1 MFNKMAFLINGIIQ
15 QIGNTESISYQDK
28 VFKKRELVLDCSY
41 RNQFTGQIERA
52 NYPKFEFTGK
62 HVDDL
67 NGFNI
72 GDIVTV
78 SFSLN
83 GSRSE
88 KYGQVRY
95 FTNVQGYKIE
105 KYQSR
110 YNQQQGGNQP
120 TQAVNGNQPTTSQGT
135 GELSA
140 QQAAMESARNASTP
154 TAPNFPPAVDDNGNP
169 IQGNKDDLPF

>member
-1 MFNKMAFLINGIIQ
+1 MAFQISGIIQ
-15 QIGNTESISYQDK
+15 HIGNTESIPYQDK

-52 NYPKFEFTGK
+52 NYPKFEFTGN

-67 NGFNI
+67 NSFNI

-78 SFSLN
+78 SFSLI

-88 KYGQVRY
+88 KDGQVRY

-120 TQAVNGNQPTTSQGT
+120 TQAVNGNQPTTTQGT
-135 GELSA
+135 GQMSA
-140 QQAAMESARNASTP
+140 QQAAMESARNAAP
-154 TAPNFPPAVDDNGNP
+154 PAPNFPPAVDENGNP
-169 IQGNKDDLPF
+169 IQGNNDDLPF

>member
-1 MFNKMAFLINGIIQ
+1 MAFQISGIIQ
-15 QIGNTESISYQDK
+15 HIGNTESIPYQDK

-52 NYPKFEFTGK
+52 NYPKFEFTGN

-67 NGFNI
+67 NDFNM

-88 KYGQVRY
+88 KDGQVRY

-110 YNQQQGGNQP
+110 YNQQQGGNQ
-120 TQAVNGNQPTTSQGT
+120 TAQAANGNQPTPTQGACQ
-135 GELSA
+135 SA
-140 QQAAMESARNASTP
+140 QQAAMESARNAAAP
-154 TAPNFPPAVDDNGNP
+154 AAPNFPPAVDKNGNP
-169 IQGNKDDLPF
+169 IQGNNDDLPF

>member
-1 MFNKMAFLINGIIQ
+1 MAFLINGIIQ

-88 KYGQVRY
+88 KDGQVRY

-120 TQAVNGNQPTTSQGT
+120 TQAVNGNQPITTQGNGQS
-135 GELSA
+135 GEQQTNNSSA
-140 QQAAMESARNASTP
+140 PA
-154 TAPNFPPAVDDNGNP
+154 APNFPPAVDDNGNP
-169 IQGNKDDLPF
+169 VQGSKDDLPF

>member
-1 MFNKMAFLINGIIQ
+1 MAFQISGIIQ
-15 QIGNTESISYQDK
+15 HIGNTESIPYQDK

-52 NYPKFEFTGK
+52 NYPKFEFTGN

-88 KYGQVRY
+88 KDGQVRY

-110 YNQQQGGNQP
+110 YNQQQSGNQ
-120 TQAVNGNQPTTSQGT
+120 TAQAVNDNQLNTPQGV
-135 GELSA
+135 GQMGA
-140 QQAAMESARNASTP
+140 QQAAMESARNAGASA
-154 TAPNFPPAVDDNGNP
+154 APNFPPAVDENGNP
-169 IQGNKDDLPF
+169 IQGNNDDLPF

>member
-1 MFNKMAFLINGIIQ
+1 MAFQISGIIQ
-15 QIGNTESISYQDK
+15 HIGNTESIPYQDK

-52 NYPKFEFTGK
+52 NYPKFEFTGN

-67 NGFNI
+67 NGFNM

-88 KYGQVRY
+88 KDGQVRY

-110 YNQQQGGNQP
+110 YNQQQGGNQ
-120 TQAVNGNQPTTSQGT
+120 TAQAANGNQPTPTQWACQ
-135 GELSA
+135 SA
-140 QQAAMESARNASTP
+140 QQAAMESARNAAAP
-154 TAPNFPPAVDDNGNP
+154 PAPNFPPAVDENGNP
-169 IQGNKDDLPF
+169 IQGNNDDLPF

>member
-1 MFNKMAFLINGIIQ
+1 MAFQISGIIQ
-15 QIGNTESISYQDK
+15 HIGNTESIPYQGK

-52 NYPKFEFTGK
+52 NYPKFEFTGN

-67 NGFNI
+67 NDFNI

-88 KYGQVRY
+88 KDGQVRY

-120 TQAVNGNQPTTSQGT
+120 TQAVNGNQPTNSQGA
-135 GELSA
+135 GQMGA
-140 QQAAMESARNASTP
+140 QQAAMESARAAS
-154 TAPNFPPAVDDNGNP
+154 ASNFPPAVDANGNP
-169 IQGNKDDLPF
+169 IQGNNDDLPF

>member
-1 MFNKMAFLINGIIQ
+1 MAFQISGIIQ
-15 QIGNTESISYQDK
+15 HIGNTESIPYQDK

-52 NYPKFEFTGK
+52 NYPKFEFTGN

-88 KYGQVRY
+88 KDGQVRY

-110 YNQQQGGNQP
+110 YNQPQGGNQP
-120 TQAVNGNQPTTSQGT
+120 QQAYNGSQPTPTQYG
-135 GELSA
+135 GQMGA
-140 QQAAMESARNASTP
+140 QQAITQNTRTVESST
-154 TAPNFPPAVDDNGNP
+154 PNFPPAIDENGNP
-169 IQGNKDDLPF
+169 IIGNNDDLPF

>member
-1 MFNKMAFLINGIIQ
+1 MAFTQVASLIYIEGSFELL
-15 QIGNTESISYQDK
+15 THPHQDK

-52 NYPKFEFTGK
+52 NYPKFEFTGN

-88 KYGQVRY
+88 KDGQVRY

-120 TQAVNGNQPTTSQGT
+120 TQAVNGNQPTDSQGA
-135 GELSA
+135 GQMSA
-140 QQAAMESARNASTP
+140 QQAAREPARNAAS
-154 TAPNFPPAVDDNGNP
+154 ASNFPPAVDENGIP
-169 IQGNKDDLPF
+169 IQGNNDDLPF

>member
-1 MFNKMAFLINGIIQ
+1 MAFLINGIIQ

-67 NGFNI
+67 NVFNI

-88 KYGQVRY
+88 KDGQVRY

-120 TQAVNGNQPTTSQGT
+120 TQAVNGNQPITTSGNGQS
-135 GELSA
+135 GE
-140 QQAAMESARNASTP
+140 QQTNNSVSP
-154 TAPNFPPAVDDNGNP
+154 VAPNFPPAVDDNGNP

>member
-1 MFNKMAFLINGIIQ
+1 MAFQISGIIQ
-15 QIGNTESISYQDK
+15 HIGNTESIPYQDK

-52 NYPKFEFTGK
+52 NYPKFEFTSN

-67 NGFNI
+67 NDFNI

-88 KYGQVRY
+88 KDGQVRY

-110 YNQQQGGNQP
+110 YNQQQGGNQ
-120 TQAVNGNQPTTSQGT
+120 TAQAANGNQSTPTQGACQ
-135 GELSA
+135 SA
-140 QQAAMESARNASTP
+140 QQAAMESARNAAAS
-154 TAPNFPPAVDDNGNP
+154 ASNFPPAVDANGNP
-169 IQGNKDDLPF
+169 IQGNNDDLPF

>member
-1 MFNKMAFLINGIIQ
+1 MAFLISGIIQ
-15 QIGNTESISYQDK
+15 QIGNTESIPYQDK

-52 NYPKFEFTGK
+52 NYPKFEFTGN

-67 NGFNI
+67 NGFNM

-88 KYGQVRY
+88 KDGQVRY

-110 YNQQQGGNQP
+110 YNQQQGGNQ
-120 TQAVNGNQPTTSQGT
+120 TAQAANGNQPKPTQGACQ
-135 GELSA
+135 SA
-140 QQAAMESARNASTP
+140 QQAAMESARNAAAP
-154 TAPNFPPAVDDNGNP
+154 AAPNFPPAVDENGNP
-169 IQGNKDDLPF
+169 IQGNNDDLPF

>member
-1 MFNKMAFLINGIIQ
+1 MAFLISGIIQ
-15 QIGNTESISYQDK
+15 QIGNTESIPYQDK

-52 NYPKFEFTGK
+52 NYPKFEFTGN

-67 NGFNI
+67 NGFNM

-88 KYGQVRY
+88 KDGQVRY

-120 TQAVNGNQPTTSQGT
+120 TQAVNGNQPTNSQGA
-135 GELSA
+135 GQMSA
-140 QQAAMESARNASTP
+140 QQAAMESARAAS
-154 TAPNFPPAVDDNGNP
+154 ASNFPPAVDADGNP
-169 IQGNKDDLPF
+169 IQGNNDDLPF

>member
-1 MFNKMAFLINGIIQ
+1 MAFQISGIIQ
-15 QIGNTESISYQDK
+15 HIGNTESIPYQDK

-52 NYPKFEFTGK
+52 NYPKFEFTGN

-67 NGFNI
+67 NGFNM

-88 KYGQVRY
+88 KDGQVRY

-110 YNQQQGGNQP
+110 YNQQQVEIRPHKRLTEISQQP
-120 TQAVNGNQPTTSQGT
+120 TQGACQ
-135 GELSA
+135 SA
-140 QQAAMESARNASTP
+140 QQAAMESARAAS
-154 TAPNFPPAVDDNGNP
+154 ASNFPPAVDANGNP
-169 IQGNKDDLPF
+169 IQGNNDDLPF

>member
-1 MFNKMAFLINGIIQ
+1 MAFQISGIIQ
-15 QIGNTESISYQDK
+15 HIGNTESIPYQDK

-52 NYPKFEFTGK
+52 NYPKFEFTGN

-67 NGFNI
+67 NGFNM

-88 KYGQVRY
+88 KDGQVRY

-120 TQAVNGNQPTTSQGT
+120 TQAVNGNQPTNSQGA
-135 GELSA
+135 GQMGA
-140 QQAAMESARNASTP
+140 QQAAMESARAAS
-154 TAPNFPPAVDDNGNP
+154 ASNFPPAVDANGNP
-169 IQGNKDDLPF
+169 IQGNNDDLPF

>member
-1 MFNKMAFLINGIIQ
+1 MAFQINGIIQ
-15 QIGNTESISYQDK
+15 HIGNTESIPYQDK

-52 NYPKFEFTGK
+52 NYPKFEFTGN
-62 HVDDL
+62 HADDL
-67 NGFNI
+67 DGFNM

-88 KYGQVRY
+88 KDGQVRY

-110 YNQQQGGNQP
+110 YNQQQGLNQP
-120 TQAVNGNQPTTSQGT
+120 TQAVNGNQPTTTQGT
-135 GELSA
+135 GQMSA
-140 QQAAMESARNASTP
+140 QQTAMESARAAS
-154 TAPNFPPAVDDNGNP
+154 ASNFPPAVDANGNP
-169 IQGNKDDLPF
+169 IQGNNDDLPF

>member
-1 MFNKMAFLINGIIQ
+1 MAFQISGIILH
-15 QIGNTESISYQDK
+15 IGNTESIPYQDK

-52 NYPKFEFTGK
+52 NYPKFEFTGN

-67 NGFNI
+67 NGFNM

-88 KYGQVRY
+88 KDGQVRY

-120 TQAVNGNQPTTSQGT
+120 TQAVDGNQPTNSQGA
-135 GELSA
+135 GQMSA
-140 QQAAMESARNASTP
+140 QQAAMESAKAAS
-154 TAPNFPPAVDDNGNP
+154 ASNFPPAVDANGNP
-169 IQGNKDDLPF
+169 IQGNNDDLPF

>member
-1 MFNKMAFLINGIIQ
+1 MAFLINGIIQ

-88 KYGQVRY
+88 KDGQVRY

-110 YNQQQGGNQP
+110 YNQQQGGNHP
-120 TQAVNGNQPTTSQGT
+120 TQAVSGNQPTTAQGT

-140 QQAAMESARNASTP
+140 QQASMESTRNASTP
-154 TAPNFPPAVDDNGNP
+154 TALNFPPAVDDNGNP

>member
-1 MFNKMAFLINGIIQ
+1 MAFQISGIIQ
-15 QIGNTESISYQDK
+15 QIGNTESIPYQDK

-52 NYPKFEFTGK
+52 NYPKFEFTGN

-67 NGFNI
+67 NGFNM

-88 KYGQVRY
+88 KDGQVRY

-105 KYQSR
+105 KYQCR

-120 TQAVNGNQPTTSQGT
+120 TQAVNGNQPTNSQGA
-135 GELSA
+135 GQMGA
-140 QQAAMESARNASTP
+140 QQAAMESARAAS
-154 TAPNFPPAVDDNGNP
+154 ASNFPPAVDANGNP
-169 IQGNKDDLPF
+169 IQGNNDDLPF

>member
-1 MFNKMAFLINGIIQ
+1 MAFQISGIIQ
-15 QIGNTESISYQDK
+15 HIGNTESIPYQGK

-52 NYPKFEFTGK
+52 NYPKFEFTGN

-67 NGFNI
+67 NGFNM

-88 KYGQVRY
+88 KDGQVRY

-120 TQAVNGNQPTTSQGT
+120 TQAVNGNQPTNSQGA
-135 GELSA
+135 GQMSA
-140 QQAAMESARNASTP
+140 QQAAMESARAAS
-154 TAPNFPPAVDDNGNP
+154 ASNFPPAVDANGDP
-169 IQGNKDDLPF
+169 IQGNNDDSPF

>member
-1 MFNKMAFLINGIIQ
+1 MAFQISGIIQ
-15 QIGNTESISYQDK
+15 QIGNTESIPYQDK

-52 NYPKFEFTGK
+52 NYPKFEFTGN

-67 NGFNI
+67 NGFNM

-88 KYGQVRY
+88 KDGQVRY

-110 YNQQQGGNQP
+110 YNLQQGGNQP
-120 TQAVNGNQPTTSQGT
+120 TQAVNGNQPTNSQGA
-135 GELSA
+135 GQMSA
-140 QQAAMESARNASTP
+140 QQAAMESARAAS
-154 TAPNFPPAVDDNGNP
+154 ASNFPPAVDANGDP
-169 IQGNKDDLPF
+169 IQGNNDDLPF

>member
-1 MFNKMAFLINGIIQ
+1 MAFRISGIIQ
-15 QIGNTESISYQDK
+15 HIGNTENIPYQDK

-52 NYPKFEFTGK
+52 NYPKFEFTGN

-88 KYGQVRY
+88 KDGQVRY
-95 FTNVQGYKIE
+95 FTNVQGYKID

-120 TQAVNGNQPTTSQGT
+120 TQAVNGSQPTNSQGA
-135 GELSA
+135 GQMSA
-140 QQAAMESARNASTP
+140 QQSAMESARNAAS
-154 TAPNFPPAVDDNGNP
+154 ASNFPPAVDENGIP
-169 IQGNKDDLPF
+169 IQGNSDDLPF

>member
-1 MFNKMAFLINGIIQ
+1 MAFQISGIIQ
-15 QIGNTESISYQDK
+15 HIGNTESIPYQGK

-41 RNQFTGQIERA
+41 RNQFTGQIERT
-52 NYPKFEFTGK
+52 NYPKFEFTSN

-67 NGFNI
+67 NDFNI

-88 KYGQVRY
+88 KDGQVRY

-110 YNQQQGGNQP
+110 YNQQQGGNQ
-120 TQAVNGNQPTTSQGT
+120 TAQAANGNHQHLHKGHSK
-135 GELSA
+135 A
-140 QQAAMESARNASTP
+140 H
-154 TAPNFPPAVDDNGNP
+154 
-169 IQGNKDDLPF
+169 NKQLWSLQEMQKHLRLLIFLPL

>member
-1 MFNKMAFLINGIIQ
+1 MAFQISGIIQ
-15 QIGNTESISYQDK
+15 HIGNTESIPYQGK

-41 RNQFTGQIERA
+41 RNQFTGQIERT
-52 NYPKFEFTGK
+52 NYPKFEFTGN

-67 NGFNI
+67 NGFNM

-88 KYGQVRY
+88 KDGQVRY

-120 TQAVNGNQPTTSQGT
+120 TQAVNGSQPTNSQGA
-135 GELSA
+135 GQMSA
-140 QQAAMESARNASTP
+140 QQSAMESARNAAS
-154 TAPNFPPAVDDNGNP
+154 ASNFPPAVDENGIP
-169 IQGNKDDLPF
+169 IQGNSDDLPF

>member
-1 MFNKMAFLINGIIQ
+1 MAFQISGIIQ
-15 QIGNTESISYQDK
+15 HIGNTESIPYQDK

-52 NYPKFEFTGK
+52 NYPKFEFTGN

-67 NGFNI
+67 NGFNM

-88 KYGQVRY
+88 KDGQVRY

-120 TQAVNGNQPTTSQGT
+120 TQAANGNQPTPTQGACQ
-135 GELSA
+135 SA
-140 QQAAMESARNASTP
+140 QQAAMESARNAAAP
-154 TAPNFPPAVDDNGNP
+154 AAPNFPPAVDENGNP
-169 IQGNKDDLPF
+169 IQGNNDDLPF

>member
-1 MFNKMAFLINGIIQ
+1 MAFQISGIIQ
-15 QIGNTESISYQDK
+15 HIGNTESIPYQGK

-41 RNQFTGQIERA
+41 RNQLTGQIERT
-52 NYPKFEFTGK
+52 NYPKFEFTSN

-67 NGFNI
+67 NDFNI

-78 SFSLN
+78 SFSLK

-88 KYGQVRY
+88 KDGQVRY

-110 YNQQQGGNQP
+110 YNQQQGGNQ
-120 TQAVNGNQPTTSQGT
+120 TAQAANGNQPTPTQGACQ
-135 GELSA
+135 SA
-140 QQAAMESARNASTP
+140 QQAAMESARNAAAP
-154 TAPNFPPAVDDNGNP
+154 AAPNFPPAVDENGNP
-169 IQGNKDDLPF
+169 IQGNNDDLPF

>member
-1 MFNKMAFLINGIIQ
+1 MAFQISGIIQ
-15 QIGNTESISYQDK
+15 HIGNTESIPYQDK

-52 NYPKFEFTGK
+52 NYPKFEFTGN

-67 NGFNI
+67 NGFNM

-88 KYGQVRY
+88 KDGQVRY

-120 TQAVNGNQPTTSQGT
+120 TQAVNGNQPTNSQGA
-135 GELSA
+135 GQMSA
-140 QQAAMESARNASTP
+140 QQAAMESARAAS
-154 TAPNFPPAVDDNGNP
+154 ASNFPPAVDANGNP
-169 IQGNKDDLPF
+169 IQGNNDDLPF

>member
-1 MFNKMAFLINGIIQ
+1 MAFQISGIIQ
-15 QIGNTESISYQDK
+15 HIGNTESIPYQDK

-52 NYPKFEFTGK
+52 NYPKFEFTGN

-67 NGFNI
+67 NGFNM

-88 KYGQVRY
+88 KDGQVRY

-110 YNQQQGGNQP
+110 YNQQQGGNQ
-120 TQAVNGNQPTTSQGT
+120 TAQEANGNQPTPTQGVCQ
-135 GELSA
+135 SA
-140 QQAAMESARNASTP
+140 QQAAMESARAAS
-154 TAPNFPPAVDDNGNP
+154 AANFPPAVDANGNP
-169 IQGNKDDLPF
+169 IQGNNDDLPF

>member
-1 MFNKMAFLINGIIQ
+1 MAFQISGIIQ
-15 QIGNTESISYQDK
+15 HIGNTESIPYQEK

-52 NYPKFEFTGK
+52 NYPKFEFTGN

-67 NGFNI
+67 NGFNM

-88 KYGQVRY
+88 KDGQVRY

-120 TQAVNGNQPTTSQGT
+120 TQAVNGNQPTNSQGA
-135 GELSA
+135 GQMSA
-140 QQAAMESARNASTP
+140 QQAAMESARAAS
-154 TAPNFPPAVDDNGNP
+154 ASNFPPAVDANGDP
-169 IQGNKDDLPF
+169 IQGNNDDLPF

>member
-1 MFNKMAFLINGIIQ
+1 MAFQISGIIQ
-15 QIGNTESISYQDK
+15 HIGNTENIPYQDK

-52 NYPKFEFTGK
+52 NYPKFEFTSN

-67 NGFNI
+67 NDFNI

-88 KYGQVRY
+88 KDGQVRY

-120 TQAVNGNQPTTSQGT
+120 PQAVNGNQQTPTQGT
-135 GELSA
+135 GQNA
-140 QQAAMESARNASTP
+140 QQAAMESARNAAAP
-154 TAPNFPPAVDDNGNP
+154 PAPNFPPAVDDNGNP
-169 IQGNKDDLPF
+169 IQGNNDDLPF

>member
-1 MFNKMAFLINGIIQ
+1 MAFQISGIIQ
-15 QIGNTESISYQDK
+15 HIGNTESIPYQDK

-41 RNQFTGQIERA
+41 RNQFTGQRERV
-52 NYPKFEFTGK
+52 NYPKFEFTGN

-88 KYGQVRY
+88 KDGQVRY

-120 TQAVNGNQPTTSQGT
+120 TQTVNGNQPTTTQGT
-135 GELSA
+135 GQMSA
-140 QQAAMESARNASTP
+140 QQAAMESARAAS
-154 TAPNFPPAVDDNGNP
+154 ASNFPPAVDANGNP
-169 IQGNKDDLPF
+169 IQGNNDDLPF

>member
-41 RNQFTGQIERA
+41 RNKFTGQIERA
-52 NYPKFEFTGK
+52 NNPKFEFTGK

-88 KYGQVRY
+88 KDGQVRY

-120 TQAVNGNQPTTSQGT
+120 TQAVNGNQPITTSGNGQS
-135 GELSA
+135 GEQQTNNSA
-140 QQAAMESARNASTP
+140 SP
-154 TAPNFPPAVDDNGNP
+154 VAPNFPPAVDDNGNP

>member
-1 MFNKMAFLINGIIQ
+1 MAFQISGIIQ
-15 QIGNTESISYQDK
+15 HIGNTESIPYQDK
-28 VFKKRELVLDCSY
+28 VFKKRELVLDCS
-41 RNQFTGQIERA
+41 QFTGQIERA
-52 NYPKFEFTGK
+52 NYPKFEFTSN

-67 NGFNI
+67 NDFNI

-88 KYGQVRY
+88 KDGQVRY

-120 TQAVNGNQPTTSQGT
+120 TQAVNGNQPTNSQGA
-135 GELSA
+135 GQMSA
-140 QQAAMESARNASTP
+140 QQAAMESARAAS
-154 TAPNFPPAVDDNGNP
+154 ASNFPPAVDANGDP
-169 IQGNKDDLPF
+169 IQGNNDDLPF

>member
-1 MFNKMAFLINGIIQ
+1 MAFQISGIIQ
-15 QIGNTESISYQDK
+15 HIGNTESIPYQGK

-52 NYPKFEFTGK
+52 NYPKFEFTSN

-67 NGFNI
+67 NDFNI

-88 KYGQVRY
+88 KDGQVRY

-110 YNQQQGGNQP
+110 YNQQQGGNQ
-120 TQAVNGNQPTTSQGT
+120 TAQAANGNQPAPTQGACQ
-135 GELSA
+135 SA
-140 QQAAMESARNASTP
+140 QQAAMESARNAAAP
-154 TAPNFPPAVDDNGNP
+154 AAPNFPPAVDENGKP
-169 IQGNKDDLPF
+169 IQGNNDDLPF

>member
-1 MFNKMAFLINGIIQ
+1 MAFQINGIIQ
-15 QIGNTESISYQDK
+15 QIGNTESIPYQDK

-52 NYPKFEFTGK
+52 NYPKFEFTGN

-67 NGFNI
+67 NGFKI

-88 KYGQVRY
+88 KDGQVRY

-120 TQAVNGNQPTTSQGT
+120 TQAVNGNQPTTTQGA
-135 GELSA
+135 GQMSA
-140 QQAAMESARNASTP
+140 QQAAMETARNAS
-154 TAPNFPPAVDDNGNP
+154 ASNFPPAVDENGIP
-169 IQGNKDDLPF
+169 IQRNIDDLPF